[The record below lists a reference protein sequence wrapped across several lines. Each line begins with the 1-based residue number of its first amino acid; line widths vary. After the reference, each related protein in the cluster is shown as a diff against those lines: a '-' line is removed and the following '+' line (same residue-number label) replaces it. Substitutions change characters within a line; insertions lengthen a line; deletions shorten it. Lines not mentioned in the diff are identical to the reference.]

1 MSTYTSS
8 GTLAI
13 EPTGSARVPQLE
25 PRELVVPPTADRDL
39 RGLRL
44 VAAGVCLVAAALA
57 GWVVRSWWLTVFCLL
72 GMVPFLKLARA
83 PRRQPPG
90 STLRLDATGMTLH
103 VYKQDPATYIPW
115 EACEAVVPDDEAM
128 VLRVTTRDGTEL
140 TVEGGYDGLG
150 RDALGALISQYHGY
164 ARAASAR

>member
-1 MSTYTSS
+1 MSAHADGATSAS
-8 GTLAI
+8 TPSDA
-13 EPTGSARVPQLE
+13 AQAPQLA
-25 PRELVVPPTADRDL
+25 PRELIVPATADRDL

-44 VAAGVCLVAAALA
+44 GAAGVCLVAAVLA
-57 GWVVRSWWLTVFCLL
+57 SWVVGSWWLTAFCLL

-90 STLRLDATGMTLH
+90 STLRLDAAGMTLH

-128 VLRVTTRDGTEL
+128 VLRVVTRDGTEL